1 MSVDTNAVHAVGE
14 AEASAEPPET
24 GDSQYPP
31 APWRLRGWA
40 VQSLHLVDIVAV
52 RPILPPGLRIMPVA
66 PGRTLGCTYVAGY
79 GPGSVLEYH
88 ELIVLP
94 ALTWRAG
101 RIGFWVSHIYV
112 DHPASAAGG
121 RAVWN
126 LPKELAEFSVEEGG
140 VAGASRSRRAAGVSW
155 GSNPGALAA
164 AFPSGSRCRPSARS
178 TARPASSPAGHAAA
192 LAWPV
197 CGSSPR
203 WTVPSRAWAW
213 GARSSGCRSRASTCL
228 PRHRSR
234 RSEAARPVDFHHLHS
249 RSGPPPEPGR

>member
-140 VAGASRSRRAAGVSW
+140 GRRRVEVSQGGRRLLGIESGRARGGLPLRVPLPAFGTLDGTPRFFTGWARSRLGVAGLRVEPAVDGPFAGLGLGRPLLGLSFA
-155 GSNPGALAA
+155 GLDLLAA
-164 AFPSGSRCRPSARS
+164 APKS
-178 TARPASSPAGHAAA
+178 TVG
-192 LAWPV
+192 
-197 CGSSPR
+197 G
-203 WTVPSRAWAW
+203 
-213 GARSSGCRSRASTCL
+213 GATR
-228 PRHRSR
+228 
-234 RSEAARPVDFHHLHS
+234 
-249 RSGPPPEPGR
+249 

>member
-1 MSVDTNAVHAVGE
+1 MSVDTNAVRAVADE
-14 AEASAEPPET
+14 AEAPAEPPET
-24 GDSQYPP
+24 GDSPYPP

-40 VQSLHLVDIVAV
+40 VQSLHLVDIAAV
-52 RPILPPGLRIMPVA
+52 RPILPPGLRIVPVA

-126 LPKELAEFSVEEGG
+126 LPKELADFSVEEGG
-140 VAGASRSRRAAGVSW
+140 GRRRVEVSQSGRRLLGIESGRARGGLPLRIPLPAFGTLDGTPRFFTGWARSRLGLAGLRVDPAPDGPFAGLGLGRPFLGLSFA
-155 GSNPGALAA
+155 GLDLLAA
-164 AFPSGSRCRPSARS
+164 APKSTVGGSATR
-178 TARPASSPAGHAAA
+178 
-192 LAWPV
+192 
-197 CGSSPR
+197 
-203 WTVPSRAWAW
+203 
-213 GARSSGCRSRASTCL
+213 
-228 PRHRSR
+228 
-234 RSEAARPVDFHHLHS
+234 
-249 RSGPPPEPGR
+249 